1 MSVIACLRIPPTPA
15 VCDLCAELTPV
26 VEPAA
31 DCVWMDWTGGP
42 PVPVL
47 AARLAEA
54 LAALPDCLLPDCLL
68 PDRPQLA
75 LYRLGVAPRRFA
87 AGALASQTFDAA
99 RTGLPVQPVPGG
111 YWVRTEALP
120 AFASRLPI
128 AFLTELDPSVRGALE
143 ALGVG
148 TLGDLLSS
156 PRELLQAHIG
166 AETGRLLDW
175 ARGRDP
181 RPVRALYPPERL
193 VHRVPAE
200 ALASTDAERLET
212 VIGQAT
218 AALAERLHTTGQ
230 ACARLA
236 VVWGGKRHERCF
248 TPPVADAGQL
258 ARAAAQAAKQLL
270 LEWAHDK
277 SGRAPSSEISGNPE
291 IPGDCVL
298 EISPTAYAGR
308 QTLLWDPDRP
318 DGPRHHPALAAIC
331 ARFGHTFLR
340 PARPAGPHP
349 RPGFLAAHGR
359 EAVARYEAMNRFYWL
374 AE

>member
-42 PVPVL
+42 PVPML

-54 LAALPDCLLPDCLL
+54 LAALQDSLLPG
-68 PDRPQLA
+68 RPQLG

-128 AFLTELDPSVRGALE
+128 AFLTELDPDVRSALE

-156 PRELLQAHIG
+156 PRELLHAHIG
-166 AETGRLLDW
+166 AEAGRLLDW

-200 ALASTDAERLET
+200 ALASADAERLET
-212 VIGQAT
+212 VIGQAA
-218 AALAERLHTTGQ
+218 AALAERLHTAGQ

-236 VVWGGKRHERCF
+236 VVWG
-248 TPPVADAGQL
+248 
-258 ARAAAQAAKQLL
+258 
-270 LEWAHDK
+270 
-277 SGRAPSSEISGNPE
+277 
-291 IPGDCVL
+291 
-298 EISPTAYAGR
+298 
-308 QTLLWDPDRP
+308 
-318 DGPRHHPALAAIC
+318 
-331 ARFGHTFLR
+331 
-340 PARPAGPHP
+340 
-349 RPGFLAAHGR
+349 R
-359 EAVARYEAMNRFYWL
+359 EAA
-374 AE
+374 